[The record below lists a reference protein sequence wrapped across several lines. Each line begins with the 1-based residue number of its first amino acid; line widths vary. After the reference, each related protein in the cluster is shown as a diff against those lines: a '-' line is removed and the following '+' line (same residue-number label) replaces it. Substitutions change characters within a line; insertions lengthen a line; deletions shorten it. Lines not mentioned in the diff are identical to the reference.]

1 MIKQSVYLP
10 SLTSPSSD
18 RRIFAPCEIDEN
30 FLYHFDKIFKK
41 SDHTLNYVG
50 IHIYIY
56 IYNIIKK
63 RLRKF
68 DVLPHSID
76 IRLLCFKSIKAVI
89 GPTDENRHRYD
100 MT

>member
-41 SDHTLNYVG
+41 SIDQSLIKIMNVRFNAIFNIKKKRYWLHTL
-50 IHIYIY
+50 H
-56 IYNIIKK
+56 
-63 RLRKF
+63 
-68 DVLPHSID
+68 
-76 IRLLCFKSIKAVI
+76 
-89 GPTDENRHRYD
+89 
-100 MT
+100 